1 MAYKRKR
8 YTLFDIIIFVVLI
21 SITLITFFPV
31 VYMVAVSFSDK
42 SAVAAGIV
50 TVFPV
55 KPTLAAYKSVIKDNY
70 FFTSFGVSVRR
81 VLLGCSI
88 NFALT
93 VLTAFPL
100 SRRDSEFKGRNV
112 YMWILIFTM
121 LFSAGMIPLYFT
133 VKSLHLLDTMWA
145 LVLPGAV
152 PVFNIIVL
160 MNFFRNLPKAL
171 DEAAVIDGAGP
182 WYMLLKIYLPM
193 SLPALATVT
202 LFSVVGHWNSFF
214 DGLIYMKTQN
224 HYPLQTYLNQ
234 TIIQYSMVSKNMT
247 KEEIERLT
255 KLSDKTVNSAKILIS
270 MIPILL
276 VYPFLQRYF
285 ITGITLGSV
294 KE

>member
-1 MAYKRKR
+1 MTHKRKE
-8 YTLFDIIIFVVLI
+8 YTFFDGIVLVI
-21 SITLITFFPV
+21 LILVTLITFFPV
-31 VYMVAVSFSDK
+31 IYMVAVSFSDK
-42 SAVAAGIV
+42 SAVAAGLV

-55 KPTLAAYKSVIKDNY
+55 KPTIAAYSSVMKDGL
-70 FFTSFGVSVRR
+70 FFNAFGVSIKR
-81 VLLGCSI
+81 VILGSLI
-88 NFALT
+88 NFGLT

-100 SRRDSEFKGRNV
+100 SRQNSEFKGRNI

-121 LFSAGMIPLYFT
+121 MFSAGLIPLYLT
-133 VKSLHLLDTMWA
+133 VKSLGLLDKMWS
-145 LVLPGAV
+145 LVLPSAV

-171 DEAAVIDGAGP
+171 DEAAIIDGAGP
-182 WYMLLKIYLPM
+182 WYMLLKVYLPL

-202 LFSVVGHWNSFF
+202 LFSIVGHWNSFF

-234 TIIQYSMVSKNMT
+234 TIIQFSMVGKNMT
-247 KEEIERLT
+247 KDEIERLS
-255 KLSDKTVNSAKILIS
+255 KLSDKTVNAAKILIS
-270 MIPILL
+270 MVPILL